1 MAQGNLDVASES
13 EPVIRKPLFFGVTG
27 AIILFIIG
35 LVYLY
40 ATAPP
45 ADAAVA
51 YSLDDIIQSVSSLG
65 AVGIIGIGII
75 LVIATPI
82 VRMVVASAYFSRRDR
97 ALLAIFPLISLILI
111 AAAFLLSILR

>member
-1 MAQGNLDVASES
+1 MAPENLDVAAES
-13 EPVIRKPLFFGVTG
+13 EPVIRKLLFFGVIG

-35 LVYLY
+35 LIYLY
-40 ATAPP
+40 ASAPP

-51 YSLDDIIQSVSSLG
+51 YSLDDITQSIASLD

-82 VRMVVASAYFSRRDR
+82 VRIIAASAYFSRRDR
-97 ALLAIFPLISLILI
+97 ILSVIPLISLILI
-111 AAAFLLSILR
+111 ASGFLLSILR

>member
-1 MAQGNLDVASES
+1 MAPKGCDVAAES
-13 EPVIRKPLFFGVTG
+13 EPVIRKPLFFGIIG

-35 LVYLY
+35 LVYLF
-40 ATAPP
+40 ASAPL

-51 YSLDDIIQSVSSLG
+51 YSLEDTIHSIASLD

-82 VRMVVASAYFSRRDR
+82 ARMIVAAAYFSRCDR
-97 ALLAIFPLISLILI
+97 ILAVIPLVSLILI
-111 AAAFLLSILR
+111 AAGFLLSIIR